1 MEWTDSIP
9 CARLSLSTRSSMPTL
24 KRPHYIALGET
35 IRKHAC
41 HLFYL
46 LLASRSR
53 GGKKKKKEK
62 KRVET
67 SHRFSVNTH
76 SRYHSTL
83 YVHKI
88 EFVCLYPS
96 FPFILSP
103 ASLKLWPIRAWAAF
117 ARCIRIVAFIHRLF
131 FFIFV
136 ASRLYTFSS
145 GTRSD

>member
-1 MEWTDSIP
+1 MEWTDSVP

-35 IRKHAC
+35 IKKHAC
-41 HLFYL
+41 HLFIYCL
-46 LLASRSR
+46 RREAEVV
-53 GGKKKKKEK
+53 KKKKK

-67 SHRFSVNTH
+67 SHRCSVNTH

-103 ASLKLWPIRAWAAF
+103 APLKLWPIRAWAAL